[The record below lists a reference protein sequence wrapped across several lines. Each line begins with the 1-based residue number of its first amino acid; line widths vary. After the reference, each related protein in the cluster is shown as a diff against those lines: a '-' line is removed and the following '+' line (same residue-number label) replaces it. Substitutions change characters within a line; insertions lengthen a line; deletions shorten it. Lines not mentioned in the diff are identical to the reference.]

1 VTILGQMQKRF
12 VDSARTAVLYATGAC
27 ILLSAIAVF
36 NDYQKD
42 TLDGASYASLW
53 VVFWP
58 LTFAGS
64 LWYDVRRGLARQII
78 ASARS
83 PH

>member
-1 VTILGQMQKRF
+1 MQRRF
-12 VDSARTAVLYATGAC
+12 IDSARTAVLFATGAC
-27 ILLSAIAVF
+27 ILVSAIAVF

-58 LTFAGS
+58 LTFASS
-64 LWYDVRRGLARQII
+64 LWYDVRRSLARQLIVS
-78 ASARS
+78 ASR
-83 PH
+83 PNR